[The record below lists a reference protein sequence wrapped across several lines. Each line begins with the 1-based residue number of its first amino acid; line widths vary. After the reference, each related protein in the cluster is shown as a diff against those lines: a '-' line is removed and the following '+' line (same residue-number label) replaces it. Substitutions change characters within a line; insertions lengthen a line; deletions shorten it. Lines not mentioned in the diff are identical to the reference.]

1 MLIGSGIGR
10 GSESQSH
17 THGMGAW
24 HGERGRE
31 GDRDGLFR
39 WTHND
44 SVASRRTR
52 AAAAAAAEERARE
65 REREREAR
73 WVRFCLDRDLKRTAG
88 SFKFH
93 RILQYA
99 LFSVQENDWPRSLR
113 GLYLTSHRMLFINDS
128 QFSVTQSPTSCA
140 RSRILRVSV
149 EGLVAGLGIICV
161 WLGSG
166 FPT

>member
-1 MLIGSGIGR
+1 MAWV
-10 GSESQSH
+10 
-17 THGMGAW
+17 HGMGS
-24 HGERGRE
+24 GGGRE
-31 GDRDGLFR
+31 TETAYSDGTIMIR
-39 WTHND
+39 WPRGGHE
-44 SVASRRTR
+44 RRR
-52 AAAAAAAEERARE
+52 RPKS
-65 REREREAR
+65 EREREAR

-99 LFSVQENDWPRSLR
+99 LFSVQENDWLRSLR